1 MRWWCWSAIVLVGCG
16 SSHSNSINGD
26 AGEQAAI
33 GAEFVLQR
41 GCGRCHDSVA
51 GTLAGNDVAVVDT
64 MAFPANLTPDR
75 TTGIGG
81 WADAQIIRA
90 FRYGIDNHNDE
101 LCPAMP
107 RFADIGDVEADAI
120 VAYLRSL
127 PSVMHAVTASM
138 CPPLKPLPS
147 PDMAMPPSDL

>member
-1 MRWWCWSAIVLVGCG
+1 MRWWCLAAIVLGGCG
-16 SSHSNSINGD
+16 SSHSSINGD

-33 GAEFVLQR
+33 GAQFVQQR
-41 GCGRCHDSVA
+41 GCGRCHDSAA
-51 GTLAGNDVAVVDT
+51 GTLAGNDVAVVGT
-64 MAFPANLTPDR
+64 MAYPANLTPDR

-81 WADAQIIRA
+81 WADEQIIRA
-90 FRYGIDNHNDE
+90 FRYGIDHNDDE

-107 RFADIGDVEADAI
+107 RFPDIGDVEANAI

-127 PSVMHAVTASM
+127 PSVMHEVTPSM

-147 PDMAMPPSDL
+147 PDMAMPPTDL

>member
-1 MRWWCWSAIVLVGCG
+1 MRWWCLAAIVVGGCG
-16 SSHSNSINGD
+16 SSHSINGD

-64 MAFPANLTPDR
+64 AAFPANLTPDR

-81 WADAQIIRA
+81 WADEQIIRA
-90 FRYGIDNHNDE
+90 FRYGIDNKDDE

-107 RFADIGDVEADAI
+107 RFSDIGDVEATAI

-127 PSVMHAVTASM
+127 PPVMHEVTPSM

-147 PDMAMPPSDL
+147 PDMAMPPTDM